1 MRGRAFAGTL
11 LIVIGVTLLLINL
24 TGVGGVAVVLLG
36 GFAFLAT
43 YLATRGYG
51 FLVPGGIL
59 TGFGAALVLQD
70 LDVADDIGLVGL
82 GVGFLLIPLF
92 QLLTGALRESGW
104 WWPCIPGG
112 ILVAL
117 GVIELT
123 QGGAAGLVLAGVLII
138 LGLVFLLD
146 AARQRAEPL
155 GEPEVGSE
163 AAAAPSDGTAPSATV
178 TTAAVPDDAART
190 SQP

>member
-1 MRGRAFAGTL
+1 MRGKAFAGTL
-11 LIVIGVTLLLINL
+11 LIVIGVSLLLINL

-36 GFAFLAT
+36 GLAFLAT
-43 YLATRGYG
+43 YVATRGYG

-59 TGFGAALVLQD
+59 TGFGTALVLQD
-70 LDVADDIGLVGL
+70 LGVADDIGLLGL

-104 WWPCIPGG
+104 WWPFIPGG
-112 ILVAL
+112 ILLAL

-123 QGGAAGLVLAGVLII
+123 QGGAAGLVLPGVLII

-146 AARQRAEPL
+146 AARPRPAVSDEPDS
-155 GEPEVGSE
+155 G
-163 AAAAPSDGTAPSATV
+163 SATAA
-178 TTAAVPDDAART
+178 TTPDDAAPAATTASAPATDDAAGT
-190 SQP
+190 SRP

>member
-11 LIVIGVTLLLINL
+11 LVVIGVALLLINL

-36 GFAFLAT
+36 GLAFLAT
-43 YLATRGYG
+43 HAATRAYG

-59 TGFGAALVLQD
+59 TGFGGALVLQD
-70 LDVADDIGLVGL
+70 LGVADDIGLLGL

-92 QLLTGALRESGW
+92 QLLTGALREPGW

-117 GVIELT
+117 GVIQLT
-123 QGGAAGLVLAGVLII
+123 QGGAAGLVLPGVLII

-146 AARQRAEPL
+146 AARQRPEP
-155 GEPEVGSE
+155 VGASDDGL
-163 AAAAPSDGTAPSATV
+163 AAAATPSDAAGSAADPVPPSS
-178 TTAAVPDDAART
+178 DDAPDA